1 MDAQDLKLLFEVIDV
16 KAQSKTNEHPE
27 DAKLRRF
34 KDKWL
39 FIATLI
45 AIAIVFG
52 TCIGFLL
59 LKQDSPY
66 TGIAMNG
73 VIGLAMALVGYYVRG
88 RAY

>member
-1 MDAQDLKLLFEVIDV
+1 MDAQDLKLLFEVIYV

-27 DAKLRRF
+27 DARFHRF

-52 TCIGFLL
+52 ACIGFLL

-66 TGIAMNG
+66 TGIALND
-73 VIGLAMALVGYYVRG
+73 VIGLAMALAGYY
-88 RAY
+88 